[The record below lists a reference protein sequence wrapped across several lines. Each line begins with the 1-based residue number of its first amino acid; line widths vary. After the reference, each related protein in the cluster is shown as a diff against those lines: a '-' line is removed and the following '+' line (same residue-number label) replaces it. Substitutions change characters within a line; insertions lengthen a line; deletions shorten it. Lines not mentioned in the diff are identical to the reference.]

1 MLTQDRL
8 KSFVLRRGRIT
19 SNQKKAIEDLWDK
32 FILNEDNVLDNS
44 WSKGHS
50 ALDIGFGSGETTI
63 HLAKENP
70 GMSILGAEVYLSGIG
85 SLLSKA
91 NEKALDNI
99 KILNA
104 DIVPFLNDKVK
115 DNSFDIIL
123 MFYPDPWPKRKHH
136 KRRLLQKDFIN
147 LVNQKLR
154 PEGIFYFKTDWSPYF
169 TEAKK
174 LLLNNQHWQLLRKE
188 DLGSTLKNLPQT
200 SFEKKALS
208 AERELNEL
216 ILKKL
221 I

>member
-1 MLTQDRL
+1 
-8 KSFVLRRGRIT
+8 
-19 SNQKKAIEDLWDK
+19 
-32 FILNEDNVLDNS
+32 
-44 WSKGHS
+44 
-50 ALDIGFGSGETTI
+50 
-63 HLAKENP
+63 
-70 GMSILGAEVYLSGIG
+70 MSILGAEVYLSGIG

-104 DIVPFLNDKVK
+104 DIVPFLSDKVK
-115 DNSFDIIL
+115 DDSFDLIL

-154 PEGIFYFKTDWSPYF
+154 PDGIFYFKTDWSHYF

-174 LLLNNQHWQLLRKE
+174 LLLDNQHWQLLRKE
-188 DLGSTLKNLPQT
+188 DLGNTLKNLPQT

>member
-70 GMSILGAEVYLSGIG
+70 GMSILLS
-85 SLLSKA
+85 
-91 NEKALDNI
+91 
-99 KILNA
+99 
-104 DIVPFLNDKVK
+104 
-115 DNSFDIIL
+115 
-123 MFYPDPWPKRKHH
+123 
-136 KRRLLQKDFIN
+136 
-147 LVNQKLR
+147 
-154 PEGIFYFKTDWSPYF
+154 
-169 TEAKK
+169 
-174 LLLNNQHWQLLRKE
+174 
-188 DLGSTLKNLPQT
+188 
-200 SFEKKALS
+200 
-208 AERELNEL
+208 L
-216 ILKKL
+216 IH